1 MKGKK
6 LTAKIWKLFRGK
18 LSYCEETF
26 SFICLPNLWKCSLT
40 YNFQVTFLEG
50 KSYKE
55 YNEGFKNVKIS
66 RL

>member
-1 MKGKK
+1 LSEKQVNMKGKK

-18 LSYCEETF
+18 L
-26 SFICLPNLWKCSLT
+26 